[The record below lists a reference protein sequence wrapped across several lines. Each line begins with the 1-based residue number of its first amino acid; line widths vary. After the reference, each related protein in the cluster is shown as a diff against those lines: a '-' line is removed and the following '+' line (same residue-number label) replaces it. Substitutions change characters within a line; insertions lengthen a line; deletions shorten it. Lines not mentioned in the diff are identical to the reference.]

1 MKQIII
7 KGLIHTTHVVLGL
20 FLIYLFSKN
29 LDFGIWK
36 STVDFSCEVIN
47 EASFAKKDQTAFLIE
62 EMYKQVF
69 FYPGERQRTALD
81 KVLIIDSILTASNAL
96 GPACTPIL
104 LKKQYDEFVKNR
116 LDAWPDYHFEWSRD
130 SIKWCKWLDIDLSQ
144 PENEAFT
151 IAYKAHLNFLGHNF
165 IEHALSH
172 SFGISCSVFWET
184 IKVQHQVINPHKG
197 QLVKSRLWYSPFKYF
212 LGKSRI
218 WINDEEIPFPFCH
231 ITSSYSIRCTQSPL
245 QPIYIRMEYEDPVTE
260 AMISQVDTFYLNVA
274 E

>member
-7 KGLIHTTHVVLGL
+7 KGLAHATHVVLGL
-20 FLIYLFSKN
+20 FLLYIFSKN

-47 EASFAKKDQTAFLIE
+47 EASAVKKEQTAFVIDVMHKE
-62 EMYKQVF
+62 VF
-69 FYPGERQRTALD
+69 FVPGERQRKALD
-81 KVLIIDSILTASNAL
+81 KVLIMDSILTTSNVSGSAY
-96 GPACTPIL
+96 TPIQ
-104 LKKQYDEFVKNR
+104 LKTQYDNFIKNMFNT
-116 LDAWPDYHFEWSRD
+116 WPGYHFEWGRD
-130 SIKWCKWLDIDLSQ
+130 SSKWSKWLDVDLNLV
-144 PENEAFT
+144 ENEVYV
-151 IAYKAHLNFLGHNF
+151 IPYNAHVNFLGHNF
-165 IEHALSH
+165 IEHALIH
-172 SFGISCSVFWET
+172 SFGINCSVFWET

-197 QLVKSRLWYSPFKYF
+197 QLVKSRLWYSPVMYF
-212 LGKSRI
+212 LGKSRV

-231 ITSSYSIRCTQSPL
+231 ITSSYPIRCTQSPL